1 MPIEGTRLYNGRRA
15 VLALRRPAP
24 EEILP
29 QRSRS
34 LAPDMTGA
42 TKSDVLELTEKLNVR
57 FMRLQFTD
65 ILGINKNVEIP
76 STQFEKAL
84 AGDIMFDGSSIE
96 GFVRIEESDMLLVPD
111 LETFLVYPWVTTRT
125 ASAD

>member
-1 MPIEGTRLYNGRRA
+1 MPNVTVRLYNGRRA
-15 VLALRRPAP
+15 ALALKRLAP
-24 EEILP
+24 EAFLP

-34 LAPDMTGA
+34 LAPDMAGA

-76 STQFEKAL
+76 STQF
-84 AGDIMFDGSSIE
+84 
-96 GFVRIEESDMLLVPD
+96 
-111 LETFLVYPWVTTRT
+111 
-125 ASAD
+125 